1 MKHMQKKSTSIL
13 GALSQ
18 PGATLDADSSWAM
31 AVALCSAVE
40 TLIDLQLRISRL
52 CIPHAQERLA
62 CVLRRRSAR
71 RSAVGADESRGSAAL
86 VRSCH
91 PRVVRE
97 RLGGARPSCLEDQ
110 SLIRGSKDAA
120 DVAACLRGRKLLL
133 EGKISIRV
141 ARLCQVLQPAS
152 ACRIPVRAVDLHA
165 SSRYVD
171 QPRTRVV
178 TAGFPDHACVQDQG
192 GSKDAADVA
201 ACLRGRKLLLEGK
214 ISIRVARLCQ
224 VLQPASACRIP
235 VRAVD
240 LHASSRYVDQ
250 PRTRVVTAGFP
261 DHACVQ
267 DQGATL
273 DADSSWA
280 MAVALCSAVETLI
293 DLQLRISRPNQPAQQ
308 QMYAQILFDFVEG
321 SECYVPSGCPA
332 PRRAAAF
339 RRESKNAANSL
350 ACLKPFFRSCYEHV
364 LSVATAR
371 QWTGQPLLE
380 EVVSIRVL
388 GHGASFQFTWFFV
401 VVLGSWKQVL
411 RHFVGGAGFGFQD
424 QGLISP
430 RSNGPSLASTGCGP
444 LPAVVTAAKSAK
456 RMFPLPSAWTV
467 SDMSGICGI
476 FLPLLGSLLGQP
488 REQFAWHLHQ
498 ECVALIEPAGCK
510 SCPMA
515 VPGREYVQRQAC
527 NREKSTPI
535 NYFVGGL
542 LLVRPVDF
550 PNTAS
555 G

>member
-1 MKHMQKKSTSIL
+1 
-13 GALSQ
+13 
-18 PGATLDADSSWAM
+18 
-31 AVALCSAVE
+31 
-40 TLIDLQLRISRL
+40 
-52 CIPHAQERLA
+52 
-62 CVLRRRSAR
+62 
-71 RSAVGADESRGSAAL
+71 
-86 VRSCH
+86 
-91 PRVVRE
+91 
-97 RLGGARPSCLEDQ
+97 
-110 SLIRGSKDAA
+110 
-120 DVAACLRGRKLLL
+120 
-133 EGKISIRV
+133 
-141 ARLCQVLQPAS
+141 
-152 ACRIPVRAVDLHA
+152 
-165 SSRYVD
+165 
-171 QPRTRVV
+171 
-178 TAGFPDHACVQDQG
+178 
-192 GSKDAADVA
+192 
-201 ACLRGRKLLLEGK
+201 
-214 ISIRVARLCQ
+214 
-224 VLQPASACRIP
+224 
-235 VRAVD
+235 
-240 LHASSRYVDQ
+240 
-250 PRTRVVTAGFP
+250 
-261 DHACVQ
+261 
-267 DQGATL
+267 
-273 DADSSWA
+273 

-401 VVLGSWKQVL
+401 VVLGPP
-411 RHFVGGAGFGFQD
+411 VGIAMSTFLSVVSTTRCRGKEVSEEVISIRVVWDGFS
-424 QGLISP
+424 GLAVG
-430 RSNGPSLASTGCGP
+430 RGGLASTGCGP